1 MVPTLPTNVPV
12 PVHMQKTSALNFD
25 KHANDTFTLVDDF
38 VLDKVLD
45 NIILVKFV
53 DTPDSNQTVMRNGIL
68 VPIDHT
74 KAAWRIGQIIL
85 AGPDCKNVKIDDI
98 VCFPNDKGIPV
109 SNVVV
114 KGLGKIKQS
123 IFLDETRIFGV
134 CSRAERPEDIVTYK

>member
-12 PVHMQKTSALNFD
+12 LVHMQKTNALNFD
-25 KHANDTFTLVDDF
+25 KHASDTFTLVDDF

-45 NIILVKFV
+45 NIILVKYV
-53 DTPDSNQTVMRNGIL
+53 DTPDSNQTIMRNGLL

-85 AGPDCKNVKIDDI
+85 AGPDCKNVKIGDY

-109 SNVVV
+109 SNVAV
-114 KGLGKIKQS
+114 KDIGKIKQS

-134 CSRAERPEDIVTYK
+134 CSKAEQ

>member
-1 MVPTLPTNVPV
+1 
-12 PVHMQKTSALNFD
+12 MQKTSALNFD
-25 KHANDTFTLVDDF
+25 KHASDTFTLIDDF

-45 NIILVKFV
+45 NIILVRYV

-85 AGPDCKNVKIDDI
+85 AGPDCKNVKIDDY

-134 CSRAERPEDIVTYK
+134 CSKAEQPASTVV

>member
-1 MVPTLPTNVPV
+1 
-12 PVHMQKTSALNFD
+12 MQKTSALNFD
-25 KHANDTFTLVDDF
+25 KHASDTFTLIDDF

-45 NIILVKFV
+45 NIILVRYV

-85 AGPDCKNVKIDDI
+85 AGPDCKNVKIDDY

-134 CSRAERPEDIVTYK
+134 CSKAEQPASTIV

>member
-25 KHANDTFTLVDDF
+25 KHASDTFTLIDDF
-38 VLDKVLD
+38 ELDKVLD
-45 NIILVKFV
+45 NIILVRYV

-85 AGPDCKNVKIDDI
+85 AGPDCKNVKVDDY

-114 KGLGKIKQS
+114 RGLGKIKQS

-134 CSRAERPEDIVTYK
+134 CSKAEQPAVTMS

>member
-12 PVHMQKTSALNFD
+12 PVHMQKTSALNFE
-25 KHANDTFTLVDDF
+25 KHASDTFTLIDDF
-38 VLDKVLD
+38 ELDKVLD
-45 NIILVKFV
+45 NIILVRYV

-85 AGPDCKNVKIDDI
+85 AGPDCKNVKVDDF

-134 CSRAERPEDIVTYK
+134 CSRAEQPAVTMS

>member
-12 PVHMQKTSALNFD
+12 PVHMQKTNALNFD
-25 KHANDTFTLVDDF
+25 KHASDTFTLVDDF

-45 NIILVKFV
+45 NIILVKYV
-53 DTPDSNQTVMRNGIL
+53 DTPDSNQTIMRNGLL

-85 AGPDCKNVKIDDI
+85 AGPDCKNVKIGDY

-109 SNVVV
+109 SNVAV
-114 KGLGKIKQS
+114 KDIGKIKQS

-134 CSRAERPEDIVTYK
+134 CSKAEQ

>member
-12 PVHMQKTSALNFD
+12 PVHMQKTSALNFE
-25 KHANDTFTLVDDF
+25 KHASDTFTLVDDF

-45 NIILVKFV
+45 NIILVKYV

-85 AGPDCKNVKIDDI
+85 AGPDCKNVKIGDY

-114 KGLGKIKQS
+114 KDLGKIKQS

-134 CSRAERPEDIVTYK
+134 CSRAAQE